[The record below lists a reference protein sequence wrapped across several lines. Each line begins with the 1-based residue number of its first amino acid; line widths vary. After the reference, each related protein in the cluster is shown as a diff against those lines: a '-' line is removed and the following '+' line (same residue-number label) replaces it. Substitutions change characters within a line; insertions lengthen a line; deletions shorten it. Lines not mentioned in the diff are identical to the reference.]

1 MPTPAK
7 LIWWHMLS
15 PTALIRESKL
25 ESSLS
30 QQSLVSPRRE
40 RVQSHKVP
48 CCQYSVAALTCPVQK
63 CPNRS
68 LYCGW
73 ASPVCL
79 KQCLQME
86 SPGAQPPVTSHW
98 FQFNPWL
105 TFKNTVPFQLYSKT
119 RSPFNLICPS
129 SLHLLHTSS
138 RVTCCPYGSKK
149 HVWVSYPLP
158 LGPLPSSRIL
168 FLPSQ
173 YLYLRNKH
181 SLFLRTHYAVT
192 FFLKPLLVTPLLSLC
207 LFTTS
212 VPLFYNCSILQLLD
226 LIVLHDS

>member
-1 MPTPAK
+1 MLKPGRYGSVS
-7 LIWWHMLS
+7 LIPPQYPLPPQPSQPISHLPHMTS
-15 PTALIRESKL
+15 SKA
-25 ESSLS
+25 
-30 QQSLVSPRRE
+30 V
-40 RVQSHKVP
+40 K
-48 CCQYSVAALTCPVQK
+48 
-63 CPNRS
+63 
-68 LYCGW
+68 W
-73 ASPVCL
+73 
-79 KQCLQME
+79 LQ
-86 SPGAQPPVTSHW
+86 VKTLN
-98 FQFNPWL
+98 FN
-105 TFKNTVPFQLYSKT
+105 Y
-119 RSPFNLICPS
+119 
-129 SLHLLHTSS
+129 HLLHTSS

-226 LIVLHDS
+226 LIVLRDS